1 MKKII
6 VCLAVALFM
15 GWMCAT
21 FALAQEKWALGTSG
35 AGSGPYAW
43 GGTISRV
50 LNKAQNS
57 VRFSSQSTGGF
68 NENVL
73 LVMDGKIPVGQQG
86 GSGLMDAY
94 DGNGTFKG
102 KPNKRL
108 RFLFPFVLAPAHF
121 ATREASDIKTLTD
134 MKGKKI
140 NIGLPAQ
147 ITRIENE
154 HLLQLANIK
163 LDEIKVF
170 QMATGDGLT
179 ALQDKVIDGTIN
191 YYSAGHGGLQELA
204 INTKIRLVGFPDD
217 IIEKMEA
224 LRGMLKFTIPAK
236 TYKSQDDPVKTFALA
251 NVLFCRD
258 DLSEDLVYTVT
269 KAFWSNLDE
278 LQKDS
283 AFKGMTLDFAYSPK
297 MRVPYHPGVLR
308 YFKEVGL
315 VK

>member
-6 VCLAVALFM
+6 VCFAVALFM
-15 GWMCAT
+15 GCMCAT
-21 FALAQEKWALGTSG
+21 SALAQEKWALGSSG

-57 VRFSSQSTGGF
+57 VRFSSQSTAGY

-73 LVMDGKIPVGQQG
+73 LVADGNIPVGQQA
-86 GSGLMDAY
+86 GSGLLDAY
-94 DGNGTFKG
+94 DGNNAFKG

-108 RFLFPFVLAPAHF
+108 RLLFPFVLATGHF

-134 MKGKKI
+134 LKGKKI

-154 HLLQLANIK
+154 YLLQVANIK

-179 ALQDKVIDGTIN
+179 AMQDKVIDGTLN
-191 YYSAGHGGLQELA
+191 YYSIGHGSLMELA
-204 INTKIRLVGFPDD
+204 INTKIRLVGLPDD

-224 LRGMLKFTIPAK
+224 LRGMVKSTIPAK
-236 TYKSQDDPVKTFALA
+236 TYKGQDDPVKTVALT

-269 KAFWSNLDE
+269 KAFWSSLDE
-278 LQKDS
+278 LHKDP
-283 AFKGMTLDFAYSPK
+283 AFKGMTLDFAYLPK
-297 MRVPYHPGVLR
+297 TRVPYHPGVLR

-315 VK
+315 LK